1 MMVSDNTEVDAR
13 ETDIEDEMY
22 RQNKD
27 SFMSLLF
34 IILLAGFW
42 RHVVD
47 ENQESEKKKKKK
59 KRRRNR

>member
-1 MMVSDNTEVDAR
+1 MVSDNTEVDAR

-34 IILLAGFW
+34 IILLAGF
-42 RHVVD
+42 
-47 ENQESEKKKKKK
+47 
-59 KRRRNR
+59 